1 MQHDEG
7 ARMEVEYPHRAA
19 AGAPTAGA
27 SDIPKRA
34 ANLSRARDWHAAGR
48 FDDAAR
54 EYEGVLA
61 SEPDR
66 PDALHLYG
74 VLQHQRGNMAD
85 AKRLMRRAVSL
96 APAAGPLSDLGV
108 LLAADGDLDAA
119 LAQFEAALQL
129 DPSHVAT
136 LVRRGNAMIGV
147 RRYAAALADYDR
159 ALNVSPLLLDALCNR
174 GAALRALGR
183 LQDALDTYERAL
195 TVDPRSFE
203 SLYNLGNVLR
213 DLQRPADAL
222 IHYERA
228 LELAPNHP
236 DILSVK
242 GRTLVDLGRPKEAL
256 ASFNEVIATRPDS
269 VEALYNSA
277 VALERLGRAE
287 EALQRCDRVLK
298 LDPRHAKAH
307 ATRGNAL
314 LHLKRP
320 EDALAD
326 YTRALDIE
334 PGAIDVLCNQGT
346 ALRELERYD
355 AALQSYDAA
364 LAANAAFAQ
373 AWCNRG
379 NVLQDLHRY
388 DEALASFDRALAI
401 NPQYATAWFNR
412 GSVLLDMLRFDD
424 ALASFDQAIVFEPNY
439 VDAHFAQGFIHL
451 RRGDFARGWPKYE
464 WRLRDP
470 KSEHRD
476 RVFARPRWT
485 GAESLDGRTILIHAE
500 QGFGDT
506 IQFCRYAQQVA
517 DAGARVVLE
526 VQPALRSLMASL
538 CGPAQVVAR
547 GEPLPAYD
555 FHCPLLSLPFAFQTD
570 AATIP
575 GRTPY
580 LHADPERVRSWE
592 NRLGARRRLRVGL
605 AWSGNPDHRNDRN
618 RSIGLAELLPLLD
631 LDVEWISLQKVV
643 HERDAAWLEQA
654 PIGSFDTELRD
665 FSDTA
670 ALIRALD
677 LVVSVDTAVA
687 HLAGALDRPVW
698 ILVTH
703 LSEWRWMSERDDSP
717 WYPSAR
723 LFRQSAPGRWPDVI
737 DAVRT
742 EIAGLI

>member
-1 MQHDEG
+1 
-7 ARMEVEYPHRAA
+7 MEVEYPHRAT
-19 AGAPTAGA
+19 AGAPAAGA
-27 SDIPKRA
+27 SDIRNRVA
-34 ANLSRARDWHAAGR
+34 DLSRARDWHAAGR

-61 SEPDR
+61 NEPDR
-66 PDALHLYG
+66 ADALHLYG
-74 VLQHQRGNMAD
+74 VLQHQCGNTAD
-85 AKRLMRRAVSL
+85 AKRLMRRAVSI
-96 APAAGPLSDLGV
+96 APDAGTLSDLGV
-108 LLAADGDLDAA
+108 LLAADGDTDAA
-119 LAQFEAALQL
+119 LANFEAALQL
-129 DPSHVAT
+129 DPHHLAT

-159 ALNVSPLLLDALCNR
+159 ALDASPLLLDALCNR

-183 LQDALDTYERAL
+183 LHDALDTYERAL

-222 IHYERA
+222 LNYERA

-242 GRTLVDLGRPKEAL
+242 GRTLVELGRPKEAL
-256 ASFNEVIATRPDS
+256 ACFNEAIATRPDS

-287 EALQRCDRVLK
+287 EAMQRCERALK
-298 LDPRHAKAH
+298 LDSRHAKAH

-314 LHLKRP
+314 LHLKRY
-320 EDALAD
+320 EEALAD
-326 YTRALDIE
+326 YARALDIE
-334 PGAIDVLCNQGT
+334 PGAVDVLCNQGT
-346 ALRELERYD
+346 ALRQLERHD
-355 AALQSYDAA
+355 AALQCYDAA
-364 LAANAAFAQ
+364 LAANAQCAE
-373 AWCNRG
+373 AWSNRG

-388 DEALASFDRALAI
+388 DDALASFERALAI
-401 NPQYATAWFNR
+401 NPKYAMAWFNR
-412 GSVLLDMLRFDD
+412 GSVLLEMLRFDD
-424 ALASFDQAIVFEPNY
+424 ALASFDQAIAFDPNY

-451 RRGDFARGWPKYE
+451 RNGDFARGWPKYE

-485 GAESLDGRTILIHAE
+485 GTESLDGRTILIHAE

-506 IQFCRYAQQVA
+506 IQFCRYAERLA

-526 VQPALRSLMASL
+526 VQPALRSLLASL
-538 CGPAQVVAR
+538 RGPAQVVAR
-547 GEPLPAYD
+547 GEPLPDHD

-575 GRTPY
+575 GKTPY
-580 LHADPERVRSWE
+580 LQADPGQVRDWE
-592 NRLGARRRLRVGL
+592 DRLGARRSLRVGL
-605 AWSGNPDHRNDRN
+605 AWSGNPEHRNDRN
-618 RSIGLAELLPLLD
+618 RSIALAELMPLLD

-643 HERDAAWLEQA
+643 HERDAALLERA
-654 PIGSFDTELRD
+654 PIDRFDAELRD

-670 ALIRALD
+670 ALIRSLD

-703 LSEWRWMSERDDSP
+703 LSEWRWLSERNDSP

-723 LFRQSAPGRWPDVI
+723 LFRQPAAGRWPDVI
-737 DAVRT
+737 EAVRA

>member
-1 MQHDEG
+1 
-7 ARMEVEYPHRAA
+7 MEVEYRHDAG
-19 AGAPTAGA
+19 AGAPVA
-27 SDIPKRA
+27 SASENRNRA

-61 SEPDR
+61 NEPDR
-66 PDALHLYG
+66 ADALHLFG
-74 VLQHQRGNMAD
+74 VLQHQRGNTAD
-85 AKRLMRRAVSL
+85 AKRLIRRAVSI
-96 APAAGPLSDLGV
+96 APDAGALSDLGV
-108 LLAADGDLDAA
+108 LLAADGDFDAA
-119 LAQFEAALQL
+119 QANFEAALQL
-129 DPSHVAT
+129 DPHHVQT
-136 LVRRGNAMIGV
+136 LVRRGNALIGM

-159 ALNVSPLLLDALCNR
+159 ALDVSPLLLDALCNR

-203 SLYNLGNVLR
+203 SMYNLGNVLR
-213 DLQRPADAL
+213 DLQRHAEAL
-222 IHYERA
+222 FNYERA
-228 LELAPNHP
+228 LEFAPNHP
-236 DILSVK
+236 EILSVK

-256 ASFNEVIATRPDS
+256 ASFNEAIASKPDS

-287 EALQRCDRVLK
+287 EAMQRCDRVLM
-298 LDPRHAKAH
+298 LEPRHAKAY

-314 LHLKRP
+314 LSLKRHD
-320 EDALAD
+320 DALAD

-334 PGAIDVLCNQGT
+334 PGAVDVLCNQGT
-346 ALRELERYD
+346 ALRELERHD

-364 LAANAAFAQ
+364 LASNTEFAE

-388 DEALASFDRALAI
+388 DAALASFDRALTI
-401 NPQYATAWFNR
+401 NPKYAMAWFNR
-412 GSVLLDMLRFDD
+412 GSVLLEMLRFDD
-424 ALASFDQAIVFEPNY
+424 ALESFDRAIAFEPNY

-470 KSEHRD
+470 KSEHHD
-476 RVFARPRWT
+476 RVFSQPRWT
-485 GAESLDGRTILIHAE
+485 GGESLDGRTILIHAE

-506 IQFCRYAQQVA
+506 IQFCRYAERLA
-517 DAGARVVLE
+517 DAGAQVVLE

-538 CGPAQVVAR
+538 RGPVRVIAR
-547 GEPLPAYD
+547 GETLPAFD

-570 AATIP
+570 LPAIP
-575 GRTPY
+575 ASTPY
-580 LHADPERVRSWE
+580 LHADAGLIQKWE
-592 NRLGARRRLRVGL
+592 NTLGARRSLRVGL
-605 AWSGNPDHRNDRN
+605 AWSGNPEHRNDRN
-618 RSIGLAELLPLLD
+618 RSIGLADLMPLLD

-643 HERDAAWLEQA
+643 RDRDAALLEQS
-654 PIGSFDTELRD
+654 PIDSFDADLRD

-670 ALIRALD
+670 ALVRSLD

-687 HLAGALDRPVW
+687 HLAGALNRPVW

-703 LSEWRWMSERDDSP
+703 LSEWRWMSERNDSP

-723 LFRQSAPGRWPDVI
+723 LFRQPAPGRWQDVI
-737 DAVRT
+737 ESVRA
-742 EIAGLI
+742 EIASLI

>member
-1 MQHDEG
+1 M
-7 ARMEVEYPHRAA
+7 AVEYPHRAA
-19 AGAPTAGA
+19 AGAPAAGA
-27 SDIPKRA
+27 SDIRKRA
-34 ANLSRARDWHAAGR
+34 ADLSRARDWHAAGR

-61 SEPDR
+61 NEPDR
-66 PDALHLYG
+66 ADALHLYG
-74 VLQHQRGNMAD
+74 VLQHQRGNTAD
-85 AKRLMRRAVSL
+85 AKRLMRRAVSI
-96 APAAGPLSDLGV
+96 APDAGMLSDLGA
-108 LLAADGDLDAA
+108 LLAADGNTDAA
-119 LAQFEAALQL
+119 LANFEAALQL
-129 DPSHVAT
+129 DPHHLAT

-159 ALNVSPLLLDALCNR
+159 ALDASPLLLDALCNR

-183 LQDALDTYERAL
+183 LHDALDTYERAL

-222 IHYERA
+222 LNYARA

-242 GRTLVDLGRPKEAL
+242 GRTLVELGRPKEAL
-256 ASFNEVIATRPDS
+256 ASFNEAIAARPDS

-287 EALQRCDRVLK
+287 EAMQRCDRVLK

-314 LHLKRP
+314 LHLKRY
-320 EDALAD
+320 EEALAD
-326 YTRALDIE
+326 YARALDIE
-334 PGAIDVLCNQGT
+334 PGAVDVLCNQGT
-346 ALRELERYD
+346 ALRQLERHD
-355 AALQSYDAA
+355 AALQCYDAA
-364 LAANAAFAQ
+364 LAANAQFAE
-373 AWCNRG
+373 AWSNRG
-379 NVLQDLHRY
+379 NVLQDLHHY
-388 DEALASFDRALAI
+388 DDALASFERALALD
-401 NPQYATAWFNR
+401 PKYATAWFNR
-412 GSVLLDMLRFDD
+412 GSVFLEMLRFDD
-424 ALASFDQAIVFEPNY
+424 ALASFDQAIAFDPNY

-451 RRGDFARGWPKYE
+451 RNGDFARGWPKYE

-476 RVFARPRWT
+476 RAFARPRWT
-485 GAESLDGRTILIHAE
+485 GTESLDGRTILIHAE

-506 IQFCRYAQQVA
+506 IQFCRYAERLA

-526 VQPALRSLMASL
+526 VQPALRSLLASL
-538 CGPAQVVAR
+538 RGPVQVVAR
-547 GEPLPAYD
+547 GEPLPAHD

-575 GRTPY
+575 GKTPY
-580 LHADPERVRSWE
+580 LHADPGQVRDWE
-592 NRLGARRRLRVGL
+592 DRLGARRSLRVGL
-605 AWSGNPDHRNDRN
+605 AWSGNPEHRNDRN
-618 RSIGLAELLPLLD
+618 RSIALAELMPLLD

-643 HERDAAWLEQA
+643 HARDAALLERA
-654 PIGSFDTELRD
+654 PIDSFDVELRD

-670 ALIRALD
+670 ALIRSLD

-687 HLAGALDRPVW
+687 HLAGALGCPVW

-703 LSEWRWMSERDDSP
+703 LSEWRWMSERNDSP
-717 WYPSAR
+717 WYPGAR
-723 LFRQSAPGRWPDVI
+723 LFRQPAAGRWPDVI
-737 DAVRT
+737 DAVRA

>member
-1 MQHDEG
+1 M
-7 ARMEVEYPHRAA
+7 AVEYPHHAA
-19 AGAPTAGA
+19 AGASAAGA
-27 SDIPKRA
+27 SDSRSRA

-61 SEPDR
+61 NEPDR
-66 PDALHLYG
+66 ADALHLYG
-74 VLQHQRGNMAD
+74 VLQHQRGNTAD
-85 AKRLMRRAVSL
+85 AKRLMRRAVSI
-96 APAAGPLSDLGV
+96 APDAAMLSDLGV
-108 LLAADGDLDAA
+108 LAAADGDLDAA
-119 LAQFEAALQL
+119 LANFEAALQL
-129 DPSHVAT
+129 DPHHVAT
-136 LVRRGNAMIGV
+136 LVRRGNTMIGV

-159 ALNVSPLLLDALCNR
+159 ALDASPLLFDALCNR

-222 IHYERA
+222 LNYERA
-228 LELAPNHP
+228 LALAPNHP

-242 GRTLVDLGRPKEAL
+242 GRTLVELGRPKEAL
-256 ASFNEVIATRPDS
+256 ASFNEAIAAQPDS

-287 EALQRCDRVLK
+287 EAMQRCDRVLT

-314 LHLKRP
+314 LHLKRY

-334 PGAIDVLCNQGT
+334 PGAVDVLCNQGT
-346 ALRELERYD
+346 ALRQLERHD
-355 AALQSYDAA
+355 AALQCYDAA
-364 LAANAAFAQ
+364 LAANAAFAE

-379 NVLQDLHRY
+379 NVLQDLRRY
-388 DEALASFDRALAI
+388 DAALASFDRALAI
-401 NPQYATAWFNR
+401 NPKYAMAWFNR
-412 GSVLLDMLRFDD
+412 GSVLLEMLRFDD
-424 ALASFDQAIVFEPNY
+424 ALASFDQAIAFEPNY

-451 RRGDFARGWPKYE
+451 RNGDFARGWPKYE

-485 GAESLDGRTILIHAE
+485 GTESLDGRTILIHAE

-506 IQFCRYAQQVA
+506 IQFCRYAERLA

-538 CGPAQVVAR
+538 RGPAQVVAR
-547 GEPLPAYD
+547 GEPLPAHD

-575 GRTPY
+575 GKTPY
-580 LHADPERVRSWE
+580 LQADPGLVRDWE
-592 NRLGARRRLRVGL
+592 SRLGARRSLRVGL
-605 AWSGNPDHRNDRN
+605 AWSGNPEHRNDRN
-618 RSIGLAELLPLLD
+618 RSIALAELMPLLD

-643 HERDAAWLEQA
+643 HARDAALLERA
-654 PIGSFDTELRD
+654 PIDSFDVELRD

-670 ALIRALD
+670 ALIRSLD

-687 HLAGALDRPVW
+687 HLAGALGCPVW

-703 LSEWRWMSERDDSP
+703 LSEWRWMSERNDSP
-717 WYPSAR
+717 WYPAAR
-723 LFRQSAPGRWPDVI
+723 LFRQPAAGRWPDVI
-737 DAVRT
+737 DAVRA